1 MKVDYFNIPEI
12 KVSYSDKVK
21 ASERFTIKCSRDASK
36 IFREAQK
43 DCMQHH
49 EETYVVFMNR
59 ANRVLGIMLVS
70 IGGMS
75 GTVVDIRIILQTAL
89 KVNCSSICL
98 AHNHPSGALKASPQ
112 DLYLTKKLAEACK
125 WMDIQLVDHLIMTE
139 ESYLSLADE
148 GLL

>member
-21 ASERFTIKCSRDASK
+21 ASERPRITSSRDASM
-36 IFREAQK
+36 IFREAHK

-49 EETYVVFMNR
+49 EETYVIFMNR

-70 IGGMS
+70 VGGIS
-75 GTVVDIRIILQTAL
+75 GVVVDIRIILQTAL
-89 KVNCSSICL
+89 KVNCSAICL
-98 AHNHPSGALKASPQ
+98 AHNHPSGALIASPQ
-112 DLYLTKKLAEACK
+112 DINVTKKLKEACN
-125 WMDIQLVDHLIMTE
+125 WLDIQLLDHLIITE